1 MKKLVKVRRVITG
14 GFQMAAFN
22 ADQVLYVS
30 QDPSDGGVYIA
41 FTHSDGDGGTSP
53 LGIKSPE
60 EYAEIVAKINGQ
72 WKREWWLKAAQL
84 LIGLVAVIGTL
95 LYALR

>member
-1 MKKLVKVRRVITG
+1 MKKLVIVRRAITG
-14 GFQMAAFN
+14 SHQLAAFN
-22 ADQVLYVS
+22 ADQVLYVC
-30 QDPSDGGVYIA
+30 QDHSDGGVYIA
-41 FTHSDGDGGTSP
+41 FAQSDGDDGTSP

-60 EYAEIVAKINGQ
+60 RYAEVVAKINSQ

-84 LIGLVAVIGTL
+84 AIGLVAMIGTI